1 MLLLLYDILS
11 IWWANHDI
19 EGYAGR
25 LNTPK
30 TLQRLQLTKLR
41 VGHALNSAGI
51 ALQLV
56 FVWLFDDSI
65 LLCFKFD
72 IFKLNVAG
80 QNMMH
85 EGFIIDVLELFSY
98 KI

>member
-1 MLLLLYDILS
+1 MIYFLS
-11 IWWANHDI
+11 GEQTMT

-56 FVWLFDDSI
+56 F
-65 LLCFKFD
+65 
-72 IFKLNVAG
+72 
-80 QNMMH
+80 
-85 EGFIIDVLELFSY
+85 
-98 KI
+98 